1 MRKIKHL
8 ERRTKMIIRR
18 LIENDL
24 ESLAKLYKYFWNV
37 ESDLEKMKV
46 KLKELN
52 DNPKYIVLA
61 ALIEETM
68 VGSVMGI
75 ICEDLY
81 GECKPYMVME
91 NLIVNENFRSKGIGR
106 ALLIELENV
115 AKDSDCTQMLFI
127 TEANRK
133 NAISFYGSLGYNT
146 TTHVGFKKS
155 LK

>member
-1 MRKIKHL
+1 M

-37 ESDLEKMKV
+37 ESDLEKMRV
-46 KLKELN
+46 KLKVLKN
-52 DNPKYIVLA
+52 NPNYIILA

-81 GECKPYMVME
+81 GECKPYIIME
-91 NLIVNENFRSKGIGR
+91 NLIVDEKFRSKGIGR
-106 ALLIELENV
+106 ALLIELENL
-115 AKDSDCTQMLFI
+115 AIDYDCTQILFI

-133 NAISFYGSLGYNT
+133 NAISFYESLGYNT
-146 TTHVGFKKS
+146 TAHVGFKKS